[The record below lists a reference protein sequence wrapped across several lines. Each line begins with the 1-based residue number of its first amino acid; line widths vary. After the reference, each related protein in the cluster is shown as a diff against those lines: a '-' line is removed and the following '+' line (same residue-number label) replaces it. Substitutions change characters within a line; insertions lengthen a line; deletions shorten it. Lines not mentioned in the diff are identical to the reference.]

1 MARET
6 INLILHSLT
15 HNYWFL
21 FLNLSQVCHLV
32 FFLCDFPFN
41 FAKVF
46 KILHVV
52 RLLRLNFEE
61 QYFLLVLKLDD
72 LNWVFKDFVV

>member
-6 INLILHSLT
+6 IILHSLT

-32 FFLCDFPFN
+32 FFSFDFPFN
-41 FAKVF
+41 FTKVL
-46 KILHVV
+46 KILNEV
-52 RLLRLNFEE
+52 RLLPLNFEE

-72 LNWVFKDFVV
+72 LNLVFKDFFV